1 MVGSAN
7 STGPMMNSTIAF
19 VTFLRSEAEAAESRS
34 KTLYAQADKLI
45 QDHNLQAHF
54 SSPPNKRGRKTK
66 KSNDNKKRKKQKL
79 TGYTLFMK
87 ETNSTVRENNPKLGT
102 SEIVSTVAQMWNEKT
117 DEQKQEW
124 KSKADEI
131 NAKANVDEETD
142 KTKPSKGEG
151 DNEEG
156 NEAADTFDEKTS
168 EVV

>member
-1 MVGSAN
+1 
-7 STGPMMNSTIAF
+7 
-19 VTFLRSEAEAAESRS
+19 
-34 KTLYAQADKLI
+34 
-45 QDHNLQAHF
+45 
-54 SSPPNKRGRKTK
+54 
-66 KSNDNKKRKKQKL
+66 
-79 TGYTLFMK
+79 MK

-142 KTKPSKGEG
+142 KTKPSKGER

-156 NEAADTFDEKTS
+156 IETADTFDEKTS